1 MATAV
6 ETMTKFMNALTKY
19 SNDTT
24 TSGVAILDEAV
35 KETTRFN
42 GLQDA
47 INSFVNDVS
56 DTEAIPDLNQRLW
69 ETCGIVLGKKDDF
82 TTDTGAVSGYNAG
95 GLTVKDAA
103 GIVPETG
110 TLSELAMPKAGSTT
124 THKYINADGKECTFY
139 IEWPAS
145 FTQAIDRK
153 WQTYSTYNPDLWTTV
168 ELTDQVFSETKDGE
182 KIYTAEQLKKSIETI
197 TKGMEYWWADESAK
211 LISDSYGIDFD
222 GKTLRVRFLV
232 NQENVQADTGATDK
246 KENDTTPSNVI
257 EMTFAL
263 PLYAKIDPDDPNGN
277 TRVDGG
283 TYMNYLDRTVAHEM
297 VHAVMYSNGTAKIYE
312 NNGVVTMPEFFT
324 EGIAELVMGLDDYD
338 GGNMERIEKL
348 AADKSALADAM
359 TLSGGTGTSIRYTS
373 GYMFL
378 RYLCQQSMEAN
389 DILSLIDAKGEA
401 YSPIDTALLKA
412 GDYMSPSASVNTDTA
427 AINTQD
433 VNSLLTNTESINPM
447 LFYASNI

>member
-6 ETMTKFMNALTKY
+6 ETMTNFMNALTKY

-47 INSFVNDVS
+47 INSFVNDVTNTAS
-56 DTEAIPDLNQRLW
+56 IPDLNQRLW
-69 ETCGIVLGKKDDF
+69 ETCGIVLGKEGDF
-82 TTDTGAVSGYNAG
+82 TADTGAVSGYNAG

-110 TLSELAMPKAGSTT
+110 TLSGLSMPAAGSTT
-124 THKYINADGKECTFY
+124 THKYINADGKECTFN

-145 FTQAIDRK
+145 FTQAVDRK
-153 WQTYSTYNPDLWTTV
+153 WQTYDTYNPDLWTTV

-182 KIYTAEQLKKSIETI
+182 KIHTAEQLKKTIETI
-197 TKGMEYWWADESAK
+197 TKGMEYWWAEQSAK
-211 LISDSYGIDFD
+211 LISDSYGLDFD
-222 GKTLRVRFLV
+222 GKTLRVKFLV
-232 NQENVQADTGATDK
+232 NQENVQADTVAADK

-257 EMTFAL
+257 NMTFAL
-263 PLYAKIDPDDPNGN
+263 PLYAKMDPDDPNGN

-297 VHAVMYSNGTAKIYE
+297 VHAVMYSTGTAKIYE
-312 NNGVVTMPEFFT
+312 KNGVVTMPEFFT
-324 EGIAELVMGLDDYD
+324 EGIAELIMGLDDYD
-338 GGNMERIEKL
+338 GNNIESIKKL
-348 AADKSALADAM
+348 ATDKNALANAI
-359 TLSGGTGTSIRYTS
+359 TLAGGTGTSIRYTS

-378 RYLCQQSMEAN
+378 RYLCQQSMEA
-389 DILSLIDAKGEA
+389 DDVLSLIDAKGEA
-401 YSPIDTALLKA
+401 YSSIDPALLKA
-412 GDYMSPSASVNTDTA
+412 EDYMRQSASLNIDM
-427 AINTQD
+427 AITNKQD
-433 VNSLLTNTESINPM
+433 INSLLTNTEPINPM
-447 LFYASNI
+447 LLYASN